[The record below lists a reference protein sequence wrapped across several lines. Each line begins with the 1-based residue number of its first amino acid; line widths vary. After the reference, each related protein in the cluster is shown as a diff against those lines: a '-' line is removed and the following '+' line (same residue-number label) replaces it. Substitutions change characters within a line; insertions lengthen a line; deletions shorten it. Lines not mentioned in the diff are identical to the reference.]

1 MTEVDRYLDAATRQ
15 NTVRSYASALRHFE
29 VEWQGHLPATPDS
42 IARYLA
48 AYAQTLAT
56 STLRHR
62 LAAIASWHRDHG
74 FVDPTRSPLVRKV
87 FKGIQTLHPGQVK
100 QAAPLQIRR
109 LVELDDWLA
118 AAIAAAHARGDGAA
132 ALRYQRDRALVLL
145 GFWRGFRGDE
155 LLRLEVAH
163 LTLVPGQGM
172 TCFLPRSKGDRQAA
186 GVTYKVPA
194 LSRLCPVEATQAWLQ
209 AADLQEG
216 PLFAPKDK
224 IGDWLEMYTKVM
236 EVNYWSSTNCVKAR
250 YDAARKE
257 WEVTVERDGETLVIR
272 PKHLVFAT
280 GMSGKA
286 NVPKIEGQ
294 DVFKGVQQHSSQH
307 PGPDAYRGK
316 KVVVIGAN
324 NSAHDICAALWEHGA
339 DVTMVQRSST
349 HIVRSDSLMDIGLG
363 ALYSER
369 AVANGVTTKKAD
381 LIFASLPYR
390 IMADFQIPLYDRIRE
405 RDAEFY
411 RKLKEA
417 GFMLDFGDDGS
428 GLFMKYLRRASGYY
442 IDVGACD
449 LVIDGSIKLQSGKD
463 ISHLTENAVVLDDG
477 TELPADLV
485 VYATG
490 YGSMNGWVAD
500 LVSQEV
506 ADKVGKVWGLGS
518 DTTKDPG
525 PWEGEQRNMW
535 KPTQQENMWFH
546 GGNLHQ
552 SRHYSLYLA
561 LQLKARQEDL
571 PVQVY
576 GLQEVHH
583 LR

>member
-216 PLFAPKDK
+216 PVFAPKDK

-363 ALYSER
+363 ALSSER

-405 RDAEFY
+405 RDAEF
-411 RKLKEA
+411 
-417 GFMLDFGDDGS
+417 
-428 GLFMKYLRRASGYY
+428 
-442 IDVGACD
+442 
-449 LVIDGSIKLQSGKD
+449 
-463 ISHLTENAVVLDDG
+463 
-477 TELPADLV
+477 
-485 VYATG
+485 
-490 YGSMNGWVAD
+490 
-500 LVSQEV
+500 
-506 ADKVGKVWGLGS
+506 
-518 DTTKDPG
+518 
-525 PWEGEQRNMW
+525 
-535 KPTQQENMWFH
+535 
-546 GGNLHQ
+546 
-552 SRHYSLYLA
+552 
-561 LQLKARQEDL
+561 
-571 PVQVY
+571 
-576 GLQEVHH
+576 
-583 LR
+583 